1 MEKDFQIRVIR
12 LEDASDIQRISRAIS
27 GDGAEI
33 DFKKFIDYKIRHGE
47 QQTCLVA
54 VVDNNVAGYM
64 FSNILHAGFGLRKSA
79 WIVTMG
85 VDPDCMGN
93 GIGLKLA
100 NAIFEVYRNKGIK
113 HVYSSVRWD
122 SIDLLSFFKKMGFE
136 RSDFINLRK
145 QL

>member
-1 MEKDFQIRVIR
+1 MEQDFQIRAIR
-12 LEDASDIQRISRAIS
+12 LEDASDIQRISQAIS
-27 GDGAEI
+27 GDVAEI
-33 DFKKFIDYKIRHGE
+33 DFKKFIDHKIRHGE

-64 FSNILHAGFGLRKSA
+64 FSNILHAGFGLKKSA

-100 NAIFEVYRNKGIK
+100 KAIFEVYRNKGIE
-113 HVYSSVRWD
+113 HIYSSVMWD